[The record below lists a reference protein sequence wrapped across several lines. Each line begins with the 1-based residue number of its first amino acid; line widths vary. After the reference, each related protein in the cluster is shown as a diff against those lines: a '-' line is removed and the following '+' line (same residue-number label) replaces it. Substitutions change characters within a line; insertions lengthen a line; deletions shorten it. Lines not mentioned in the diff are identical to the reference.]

1 MTPKE
6 YLRQAYRLNERIN
19 SHIEELENL
28 RSLSTRIQGVSYGE
42 HIHSPNRPTDAP
54 FTKVLFKIM
63 EYQDEL
69 NKKLNKLIKLKE
81 EIKQVIDAVEDN
93 DERAVLQYRYL
104 KNYSWARIGDLLV
117 ADERTVRRWHN
128 KALAHVVIPDN
139 PTII

>member
-1 MTPKE
+1 MTAKE
-6 YLRQAYRLNERIN
+6 YLSQGYRLEQRIKLAKME
-19 SHIEELENL
+19 IEDLEALIGSPGSPGFEEHFNA
-28 RSLSTRIQGVSYGE
+28 TRNTE
-42 HIHSPNRPTDAP
+42 AP
-54 FTKVLFKIM
+54 FVKTIYKIM

>member
-1 MTPKE
+1 MKTI
-6 YLRQAYRLNERIN
+6 Y
-19 SHIEELENL
+19 
-28 RSLSTRIQGVSYGE
+28 
-42 HIHSPNRPTDAP
+42 
-54 FTKVLFKIM
+54 KIM

>member
-1 MTPKE
+1 MTAKE
-6 YLRQAYRLNERIN
+6 YLNQAYRLEHFIRLEKEE
-19 SHIEELENL
+19 IEYWQEVACSVSSPGFEEHFNA
-28 RSLSTRIQGVSYGE
+28 TRNTE
-42 HIHSPNRPTDAP
+42 AP
-54 FTKVLFKIM
+54 FVKTIYKIM

>member
-1 MTPKE
+1 MWGMGSVMIAV
-6 YLRQAYRLNERIN
+6 QAFVISRTRKVDRMAAFKYIAKDETGKTVTGKMQAVDERDL
-19 SHIEELENL
+19 H
-28 RSLSTRIQGVSYGE
+28 
-42 HIHSPNRPTDAP
+42 
-54 FTKVLFKIM
+54 
-63 EYQDEL
+63 
-69 NKKLNKLIKLKE
+69 NKLKSENKFLISSKE